1 MSTSTRWFTWRT
13 AAAAAAM
20 ALASGV
26 QAAVPELLIY
36 KDIGENWWSEDPLTA
51 AAFRE
56 ELAAVQAAEIRVRIL
71 SGGGSVPDGLAIY
84 NALRDHPAR
93 IVTINDGLAASIASL
108 IFCAGDERICA
119 ANAMTMVHAPWTYAG
134 GNAQQLRDTADML
147 DAWAAAMAASY
158 AAATG
163 KTKDAVITEWMDG
176 RDHYLTAEDALAA
189 GLATAVGAATT
200 DPQASTA
207 IQGVLAR
214 LGTSR
219 AVNAAGA
226 PFRFDTPAAAAAQ
239 HQEHHMPQANQP
251 AAPANTTAGATTTTS
266 APSAAD
272 LEAAR
277 REGAQAE
284 SARRAAISAACQPH
298 LQHPG
303 LADVQAAC
311 LADPAITVDQANTR
325 ILAALASGA
334 TPSGNR
340 VTTVQDERDTR
351 VAAAV
356 QVIMARA
363 MVKAADGKPVSID
376 RGNPFAGMSLLD
388 MARTSLA
395 RAGINT
401 AGLDKMQVVGA
412 AFTQGTG
419 DFPILLEN
427 AMHKTL
433 QAAYAVAPDT
443 WSRFCRRGSVSDF
456 RAHPRYRIG
465 SIGNLQAKNELGE
478 FKYGSIPDGEKAAI
492 TAATKGLLINISR
505 EAIIND
511 DLAAFVGLADALG
524 RSAKRTIEV
533 DVYALLASN
542 PTLNDGVALFHASH
556 GNLVGTG
563 TAPTVSVIDSM
574 RQLMA
579 SQKDVSGNDFL
590 DLRPAVVLAPLSLG
604 GTLRVLN
611 ANEFDPSVSNKFQV
625 ANIVR
630 GLFRDVVDTPRLTG
644 TGYYMFADPNDAPA
658 LEVAFLDGNDM
669 PFLDQQAGWSVDGT
683 QYKVRHDYGVGA
695 IDYRGAVYNPGA

>member
-56 ELAAVQAAEIRVRIL
+56 ELAAVQASEIRVRIL

-108 IFCAGDERICA
+108 IFCAGDERIVA

-163 KTKDAVITEWMDG
+163 KTKDAVIAEWMDG
-176 RDHYLTAEDALAA
+176 RDHYLTADDALAS
-189 GLATAVGAATT
+189 GLATTVGAATT
-200 DPQASTA
+200 DPQASA
-207 IQGVLAR
+207 AVHGVLAR

-239 HQEHHMPQANQP
+239 LQEHPMPQALN
-251 AAPANTTAGATTTTS
+251 AAPANTPAGPAIAT
-266 APSAAD
+266 PSAAD

-277 REGAQAE
+277 LEGIRAE

-303 LADVQAAC
+303 MAEVQAAC
-311 LADPAITVDQANTR
+311 LADPAITAEQANAR
-325 ILAALASGA
+325 ILAALAAGA
-334 TPSGNR
+334 TPSGTR
-340 VTTVQDERDTR
+340 ITTVQDERDTR
-351 VAAAV
+351 VAAAA

-363 MVKAADGKPVSID
+363 MVKAANGQVIAIE

-388 MARTSLA
+388 MARASLA

-401 AGLDKMQVVGA
+401 AGMDKMQVVGS

-433 QAAYAVAPDT
+433 QAAYALAPDT

-465 SIGNLQAKNELGE
+465 SIGNLQAKSELGE
-478 FKYGSIPDGEKAAI
+478 FKYGSIPDGEKSSI
-492 TAATKGLLINISR
+492 TAGTKGLLINISR
-505 EAIIND
+505 EAVIND
-511 DLAAFVGLADALG
+511 DLAAFVGMADSLG
-524 RSAKRTIEV
+524 RAAKRTIEV

-542 PTLNDGVALFHASH
+542 PTMGDGVALFHASH
-556 GNLVGTG
+556 GNLATG
-563 TAPTVSVIDSM
+563 AAPTVTVIDGM

-590 DLRPAVVLAPLSLG
+590 DLRPAVVLAPLALG

-611 ANEFDPSVSNKFQV
+611 ANEFDPSTSNKFQV

-630 GLFRDVVDTPRLTG
+630 GLFREVVDTPRLSG
-644 TGYYMFADPNDAPA
+644 TGYYTFADPNESPA

-669 PFLDQQAGWSVDGT
+669 PFLDQQQGWSVDGT
-683 QYKVRHDYGVGA
+683 KYKVRHDYGVGA
-695 IDYRGAVYNPGA
+695 INFRGAVYNPGA